1 MSYFH
6 LPENYE
12 FRPNPKQSFLAV
24 VFQGGEWSG
33 LKYISTPLSF
43 GTQAYTSGPE
53 GRLSLGCVAE
63 QEHLVG
69 VPKGLVKKT
78 IHFGTVWVQ
87 KH

>member
-1 MSYFH
+1 M
-6 LPENYE
+6 
-12 FRPNPKQSFLAV
+12 
-24 VFQGGEWSG
+24 FQGGEWSG

-87 KH
+87 KR